1 MSQPHGIDQGTVPFQ
16 RELQWLLHLVQVQ
29 EAMANVAMKSESS
42 QPQAETLAQQGKSAS
57 VSTKVPKPATSA
69 YKGIP
74 LALLEKVTSHS
85 GIAEKGN
92 FTLWHCWK
100 R

>member
-1 MSQPHGIDQGTVPFQ
+1 MIKAVSTPLDQGTVPFQ
-16 RELQWLLHLVQVQ
+16 HELQWLLLVQVQ

-42 QPQAETLAQQGKSAS
+42 QPQTETLAPQRKAAS
-57 VSTKVPKPATSA
+57 LSTKLPKPATSA

-74 LALLEKVTSHS
+74 LALLEKVTL
-85 GIAEKGN
+85 
-92 FTLWHCWK
+92 LWRCWK